1 MKIDDIL
8 IGDIILYDDEVIH
21 SLFIEDEEYYYD
33 ILDDNKEYYKDS
45 DSGFDTS
52 VQINDKLV
60 NHLPYVNKEYELSVS
75 DVIMILPKD
84 ISDHITFNPLKEDVK
99 VKRLLYDLYEYN
111 DD

>member
-8 IGDIILYDDEVIH
+8 IGDIISYDDEVIH

-33 ILDDNKEYYKDS
+33 ILNDNKEYDKDS
-45 DSGFDTS
+45 DDEIDTS
-52 VQINDKLV
+52 VQIKDKLV

-84 ISDHITFNPLKEDVK
+84 IYDHITFNPLKEDVK

>member
-45 DSGFDTS
+45 DSEFDNS
-52 VQINDKLV
+52 IQINDKLV

-84 ISDHITFNPLKEDVK
+84 IYDHITFNPLKEDVK